1 MMRSMRRTAIVGSVV
16 VAVGVLTT
24 LAASLASVAAG
35 AKPSDVRATRAY
47 LQAQRALYAATSM
60 DAQPGATAAEDLA
73 ARLGRECP
81 SVAANAPHT
90 SAAYHEL
97 IAETSL
103 ALGLAYAAPIQ
114 QTLRGVIA
122 TLSGL
127 RWSDRKLT
135 ARVHAQAAEDGL
147 LTVPVPDLCSDWR
160 AWAASGYK
168 VTAPGTTR
176 FFTEVSTVIG
186 VNEELAAGELEA
198 AIERRLKPYEGRR
211 ERMLQRE
218 VDHLR
223 RLTRGHSSSGLRVA
237 FLKVQAALG
246 LHEALGPERPGA
258 SLIEPPA
265 DVLRADGRR
274 LAEFE
279 LGRSVAA
286 QSGCLACHRIGENGN
301 AGPGRDLT
309 HVGSRLS
316 GVQIARAILYAK
328 APMPSFRRLP
338 EAKLQALV
346 EFLSL
351 LK

>member
-1 MMRSMRRTAIVGSVV
+1 MHRTAIVGSVV
-16 VAVGVLTT
+16 VAAGALTM
-24 LAASLASVAAG
+24 LAASLTSVAAG

-47 LQAQRALYAATSM
+47 LQAQRALWGAAST
-60 DAQPGATAAEDLA
+60 DTQPGATAAEELA

-81 SVAANAPHT
+81 SVAANAPRA
-90 SAAYHEL
+90 SAASHEL
-97 IAETSL
+97 IAETSF

-114 QTLRGVIA
+114 QTVRGVVG
-122 TLSGL
+122 TLSSL

-135 ARVHAQAAEDGL
+135 ASVHVQAAEYGL

-160 AWAASGYK
+160 AWAASGYNA
-168 VTAPGTTR
+168 TPPGTKR
-176 FFTEVSTVIG
+176 FFAEVVTVIG
-186 VNEELAAGELEA
+186 SNEEVVGELEA
-198 AIERRLKPYEGRR
+198 NIERRLRPYEGSRGR
-211 ERMLQRE
+211 VLQRE

-237 FLKVQAALG
+237 FRKVQAALG
-246 LHEALGPERPGA
+246 LHESLGPEGPGA
-258 SLIEPPA
+258 LLIEPPA

-286 QSGCLACHRIGENGN
+286 QSGCLACHRIGEDGN
-301 AGPGRDLT
+301 SGPGPDLT

-338 EAKLQALV
+338 KAKFQGLV